1 MVDADLFSLLKSRI
15 NFYYKDEFGA
25 LNKSEVGLAF
35 GSPLACVLANIY
47 MTDIDNMLTRSNRE
61 IEYYRYADDMII
73 CASDRES
80 MHKAMQIA
88 DDSIKQHKLE
98 INGSKSSELSF
109 KKDHLTKTTRKI
121 KFLGLE
127 YLQNGISRL
136 PVEKRRKIM
145 NIILRSIV
153 PLSQKIERME
163 RIDDKIKLVIDTI
176 NIIVLKRIRYA
187 AIIDYYLNHITDE
200 EQLREMDLDI
210 AGIVIGAVLKMKF
223 RKGLFRRISF
233 KKLRSMGLISLRH
246 RSRKLRH
253 GIIKVPFLSMFNMIL
268 IERELMRDLRK
279 RDRINNIKMFKIL
292 KDK

>member
-1 MVDADLFSLLKSRI
+1 
-15 NFYYKDEFGA
+15 
-25 LNKSEVGLAF
+25 
-35 GSPLACVLANIY
+35 
-47 MTDIDNMLTRSNRE
+47 
-61 IEYYRYADDMII
+61 
-73 CASDRES
+73 
-80 MHKAMQIA
+80 
-88 DDSIKQHKLE
+88 
-98 INGSKSSELSF
+98 
-109 KKDHLTKTTRKI
+109 
-121 KFLGLE
+121 
-127 YLQNGISRL
+127 
-136 PVEKRRKIM
+136 
-145 NIILRSIV
+145 V